1 MINGAIVWNGG
12 TGFVS
17 VGAVGKVE
25 MAWSNSEA
33 IQNTNGG
40 VPTFNG
46 AQATPLTFKELLIG
60 GTGPGGRF

>member
-1 MINGAIVWNGG
+1 
-12 TGFVS
+12 
-17 VGAVGKVE
+17 